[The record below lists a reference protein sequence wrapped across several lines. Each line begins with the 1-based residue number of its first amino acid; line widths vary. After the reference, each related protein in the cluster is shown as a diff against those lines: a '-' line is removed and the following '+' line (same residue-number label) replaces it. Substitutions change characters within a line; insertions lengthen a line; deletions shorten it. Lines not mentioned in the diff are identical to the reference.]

1 MKTIITTIFF
11 LLLTIIINAQ
21 VIPFGESTDSLVIST
36 PPNTVILAG
45 AYHFNLYKP
54 VNYNSFTSPIL
65 WYIHGSGG
73 SGAEGISLLQET
85 ADRRN
90 ALIIS
95 PTMQNG
101 TLGWAYVSNGYT
113 DTITDCTYILWSTQI
128 FKQIYRYILTREN
141 RDSIPVHLTGFS
153 QGGQFVTRYMLIRQ
167 FDPDSIPIVMSTSVN
182 PANYTLCI
190 DTLNGNAMV
199 WTFYRC
205 GLSGESP
212 IYKCNN
218 VWTKISVT
226 SLICNSHVKQY
237 YNENYAVLIGTNDTV
252 DFPGFCPNQGGD
264 DRYERAIAFYNFSDT
279 NAVNRGTTLQWQYAE
294 IPDIGHDGY
303 ALYNTVAA
311 GDSIPIAE
319 RVLFETPWHP
329 VPDFSPVADFS
340 YVDTGLTVH
349 FTDLTENVGNF
360 WYWDFGDG
368 DTSVVQNPQHSF
380 ASSGTYYVCL
390 TAGDSCI
397 TDIYCD
403 SISVTS
409 VGINSSDEISD
420 LKIYPNPFSNTATIE
435 LTDDSRRIDIDFTVY
450 DQIGR
455 EVKTYKLNKPKT
467 IINSNDFK
475 KGIYY
480 YEAHNNY
487 NYKIFRGKLL
497 IID

>member
-1 MKTIITTIFF
+1 MIIVIFATEHIF
-11 LLLTIIINAQ
+11 AQDIPYGTSVDSIIVDVPENGQ
-21 VIPFGESTDSLVIST
+21 YYGD
-36 PPNTVILAG
+36 
-45 AYHFNLYKP
+45 AYNFHLYKP
-54 VNYNSFTSPIL
+54 TNYDNVNSPIL
-65 WYIHGSGG
+65 LYIHGSGG
-73 SGAEGISLLQET
+73 DGSEGINILSDI
-85 ADRRN
+85 ADRN
-90 ALIIS
+90 KALIVS
-95 PTMQNG
+95 PTMHSG
-101 TLGWAYVSNGYT
+101 IGGWSYVITAYT
-113 DTITDCTYILWSTQI
+113 DTVTGIGYTFWSTAI
-128 FKQIYRYILTREN
+128 LKQIYRNILERED
-141 RDSIPVHLTGFS
+141 RDSIPVYITGFS
-153 QGGQFVTRYMLIRQ
+153 QGGQFVTRYMLVRQ
-167 FDPDSIPIVMSTSVN
+167 FDPDSIPIVMSASVD
-182 PANYTLCI
+182 PANYTLCT
-190 DTLNGNAMV
+190 DTFNGTEMD
-199 WTFYRC
+199 WTWYRC
-205 GLSGESP
+205 GLAGHSP
-212 IYKCNN
+212 VAYYPP
-218 VWTKISVT
+218 WTYIPVNQ
-226 SLICNSHVKQY
+226 LICNSHVKQY

-319 RVLFETPWHP
+319 RILFETPWHP

-340 YVDTGLTVH
+340 YVDTGLMVH

-368 DTSVVQNPQHSF
+368 DTSIVQNPQHSF

-409 VGINSSDEISD
+409 VGINSSDEISN
-420 LKIYPNPFSNTATIE
+420 LKVYPNPCSNTATIE

-487 NYKIFRGKLL
+487 NYKIYRGKLL